1 MKDNK
6 KNEQSQNQN
15 NINDNSF
22 QNTSTFNPY
31 TNPYPSYSDTFEI
44 NWNMEIANILRDIRS
59 NTESQVRF
67 NRDGTYT
74 NFSIVFL
81 VLIFIAY
88 MLIGF
93 YQNNGFNY
101 PILCKL
107 LAMILAIFLLVVLLH
122 RHEVNILE
130 NLNKNNENNF
140 K

>member
-1 MKDNK
+1 MEDDKNNK
-6 KNEQSQNQN
+6 QSQSQN
-15 NINDNSF
+15 NINNSAF
-22 QNTSTFNPY
+22 NNTSTLNPY
-31 TNPYPSYSDTFEI
+31 TNPYPPFSDTFEI
-44 NWNMEIANILRDIRS
+44 NWNTEITNILRDIRT
-59 NTESQVRF
+59 NTERQVRI
-67 NRDGTYT
+67 NRDGNYT
-74 NFSIVFL
+74 NFFIVFL
-81 VLIFIAY
+81 VLIFIVY

-107 LAMILAIFLLVVLLH
+107 LAMILDIFLLVVLLH

>member
-1 MKDNK
+1 MKENK
-6 KNEQSQNQN
+6 NNEQSQSQN
-15 NINDNSF
+15 NINDDSCHNR
-22 QNTSTFNPY
+22 STFNPY
-31 TNPYPSYSDTFEI
+31 TNPYPPFSDTFEI
-44 NWNMEIANILRDIRS
+44 NWNTEIANILRDICS

-81 VLIFIAY
+81 FLIFIAY

>member
-1 MKDNK
+1 MEENK
-6 KNEQSQNQN
+6 NNSIGQSQN
-15 NINDNSF
+15 NINDNSCH
-22 QNTSTFNPY
+22 NTTFNPY
-31 TNPYPSYSDTFEI
+31 TNPYPPFSDTFEI
-44 NWNMEIANILRDIRS
+44 NWNTEIANILRDIRS
-59 NTESQVRF
+59 NTERQIRI

-81 VLIFIAY
+81 VLIFIVY
-88 MLIGF
+88 MFIGF

-130 NLNKNNENNF
+130 NLIKNNEDNF

>member
-1 MKDNK
+1 MEENK
-6 KNEQSQNQN
+6 NNEQSQSQN
-15 NINDNSF
+15 NINDNSCH
-22 QNTSTFNPY
+22 NRSTFNPY
-31 TNPYPSYSDTFEI
+31 NAPYPLFGDTFEI
-44 NWNMEIANILRDIRS
+44 NWNTEIANILRDIRS
-59 NTESQVRF
+59 NTERQIRI

-81 VLIFIAY
+81 VLIFIGY

-101 PILCKL
+101 PIPCKL

-130 NLNKNNENNF
+130 NLNKNNEDNF

>member
-1 MKDNK
+1 MKENNN
-6 KNEQSQNQN
+6 NEQNKGQN
-15 NINDNSF
+15 NLNESTYNNS
-22 QNTSTFNPY
+22 SAFNPY
-31 TNPYPSYSDTFEI
+31 TTPYPLFPDTFEI
-44 NWNMEIANILRDIRS
+44 NWNTEVTNILRDIRS
-59 NTESQVRF
+59 NTERQIRI

-81 VLIFIAY
+81 VLIFIGY

-101 PILCKL
+101 PIPCKL

-130 NLNKNNENNF
+130 NLNKNNEDNF

>member
-1 MKDNK
+1 MILRKILNK
-6 KNEQSQNQN
+6 KV
-15 NINDNSF
+15 
-22 QNTSTFNPY
+22 
-31 TNPYPSYSDTFEI
+31 
-44 NWNMEIANILRDIRS
+44 ANILSDIRS

-107 LAMILAIFLLVVLLH
+107 LAMILTIFLMVVLLH

-130 NLNKNNENNF
+130 NLNKKNEDNF

>member
-1 MKDNK
+1 MEDDKNNK
-6 KNEQSQNQN
+6 QSQSQN
-15 NINDNSF
+15 NINNSAF
-22 QNTSTFNPY
+22 NNTSTFNPY
-31 TNPYPSYSDTFEI
+31 TNPYPPFSDTFEI
-44 NWNMEIANILRDIRS
+44 NWNTEIANILRDIRS
-59 NTESQVRF
+59 NTERQVRI
-67 NRDGTYT
+67 NRDGNYT

-81 VLIFIAY
+81 VLIFIVY